1 MSLQWQILPKELIDD
16 ALIAVNAFKDLA
28 DLASM
33 PIVVSSL

>member
-28 DLASM
+28 DVTSM
-33 PIVVSSL
+33 PIIVSTL